1 MLVFVCSALFVKLLS
16 ISSVTC
22 VFIEVLILSVCLS
35 VLSVSVYINNSFW
48 LGWKSFKRFSYDGV
62 RAQTPWLLQSWT
74 QGGTWKWGESS
85 FGFFW
90 CWAVLGCT
98 LMHTVVPWWQHIM
111 LCFRNVVFG
120 AALGD
125 CIGWV
130 WHSIGNEP
138 ETGLFSWCILLQ
150 QSHRTGEREI
160 SDKVLYTKSWIIP

>member
-1 MLVFVCSALFVKLLS
+1 MLVSVCSALFVKLLS

-35 VLSVSVYINNSFW
+35 VLSVYINNSFW

-98 LMHTVVPWWQHIM
+98 LMHTVVPRWQY
-111 LCFRNVVFG
+111 LKLWFRNVVFS
-120 AALGD
+120 AALGN
-125 CIGWV
+125 CIGWG
-130 WHSIGNEP
+130 WHSIWKEP
-138 ETGLFSWCILLQ
+138 KTGLFKWWILLQ
-150 QSHRTGEREI
+150 QSHRAGEREI
-160 SDKVLYTKSWIIP
+160 PDKVYTKSWIMS